1 MTTTGNVLMH
11 FDIAK
16 EEAVLPAPDWREVSD
31 AEVAA
36 THQVSEAEQ
45 GVPDMV
51 VAIYIGESC

>member
-1 MTTTGNVLMH
+1 MH